1 MIRKMRCLATLLLL
15 LLCLSACGDNN
26 AVTSNT
32 DSVEEVTNEQSDEI
46 SDAVDSPETIE
57 EESAEIVEADES
69 VNADDETV
77 DENNEIPEQNEAE
90 SAIETKLEESVIRT
104 ECNETVYTNTESNIR
119 LNPSSSAE
127 KVGTVKKDTE
137 LLRTAVLDNGW
148 SEVQYNET
156 TCYISS
162 KLIDTEPIAEPVA
175 ESEPVETASATNET
189 TTPET
194 SAPASSV
201 SDGTK
206 KNTADNTVF
215 VARGKTPRGLTI
227 WYAEGDNGTW
237 PDYMISAYDATG
249 ITNDMSDYDKAV
261 AINNYICKV
270 VDYAEIGSDDRAAYC
285 ACLSYGK
292 AICVGYS
299 HAFACLCTMAG
310 ISNDQIVGL
319 ANGDSHAWNSVWI
332 GNTKYWVDPTYN
344 DQTNNAY
351 LMSTTPFADH
361 VIGQ

>member
-175 ESEPVETASATNET
+175 ESEPVETASVTNET

-194 SAPASSV
+194 SAPAISV

-206 KNTADNTVF
+206 KNTADNTDF

-227 WYAEGDNGTW
+227 WYAEGDKGT
-237 PDYMISAYDATG
+237 
-249 ITNDMSDYDKAV
+249 
-261 AINNYICKV
+261 
-270 VDYAEIGSDDRAAYC
+270 
-285 ACLSYGK
+285 
-292 AICVGYS
+292 
-299 HAFACLCTMAG
+299 
-310 ISNDQIVGL
+310 
-319 ANGDSHAWNSVWI
+319 
-332 GNTKYWVDPTYN
+332 
-344 DQTNNAY
+344 
-351 LMSTTPFADH
+351 
-361 VIGQ
+361 